1 MDGKVRDN
9 EWEVKAMAEYSAT
22 MVSQSFWF
30 NEFKRYVNLVNDGQT
45 TEKIREQV
53 VDQNIFQQSTLAR
66 AQDMFNTVKRR
77 VDTLDTDYLELFITL
92 DVSSQKL
99 VNLISIMKLDRL
111 FDEFMYDVYRGEL
124 VLGDSQLHDYE
135 VEAFFSRK
143 QAENAQIATW
153 TDETIE
159 RLIRIFKTFPR
170 EAGLMCNRGT
180 YDQVQ
185 RPLLNLRLESLLQG
199 KNERRILAVLLGR

>member
-1 MDGKVRDN
+1 V
-9 EWEVKAMAEYSAT
+9 ETMAEYSAT

-30 NEFKRYVNLVNDGQT
+30 SEFKQYIDLVNDGQT
-45 TEKIREQV
+45 VAEIREKV
-53 VDQNIFQQSTLAR
+53 VDQNTFQQSTVAR

-77 VDTLDTDYLELFITL
+77 VATLDSDYLELFVTL
-92 DVSSQKL
+92 DVGSQKL
-99 VNLISIMKLDRL
+99 VNLISIMKLDQL
-111 FDEFMYDVYRGEL
+111 FDEFMYEVYRDEL

-153 TDETIE
+153 TNETIE

-170 EAGLMCNRGT
+170 EAGLMSDRGN
-180 YDQVQ
+180 YDQVK
-185 RPLLNLRLESLLQG
+185 RPLLNLSLESLLQG
-199 KNERRILAVLLGR
+199 KHEHRILAVLLGR

>member
-1 MDGKVRDN
+1 
-9 EWEVKAMAEYSAT
+9 MAQYSAT

-30 NEFKRYVNLVNDGQT
+30 SEFKQYIDLVNDGQT
-45 TEKIREQV
+45 ASEIREQV
-53 VDQNIFQQSTLAR
+53 VDRNAFQQSTAAR

-77 VDTLDTDYLELFITL
+77 VTILDADYLELFSTL
-92 DVSSQKL
+92 DVASQKL

-111 FDEFMYDVYRGEL
+111 FDEFLFEVYRDEL

-159 RLIRIFKTFPR
+159 RLIRIFKTFLR
-170 EAGLMCNRGT
+170 EAGLMSNQGN
-180 YDQVQ
+180 YDQVK
-185 RPLLNLRLESLLQG
+185 RPLLNLSLESMLQV
-199 KNERRILAVLLGR
+199 KDERRVLTVLLGR

>member
-1 MDGKVRDN
+1 
-9 EWEVKAMAEYSAT
+9 MAEYSAT

-30 NEFKRYVNLVNDGQT
+30 SEFKQYIDLVNDGQT
-45 TEKIREQV
+45 VAEIREKV
-53 VDQNIFQQSTLAR
+53 VDQNTFQQSTAAR

-77 VDTLDTDYLELFITL
+77 VATLDSAYLELFVTL
-92 DVSSQKL
+92 DVGSQKL
-99 VNLISIMKLDRL
+99 VNLISIMKLDQL
-111 FDEFMYDVYRGEL
+111 FDEFMYEVYRDEL

-153 TDETIE
+153 TNETIE

-170 EAGLMCNRGT
+170 EAGLMSDRGN
-180 YDQVQ
+180 YDQVK
-185 RPLLNLRLESLLQG
+185 RPLLDLSLESLLQG
-199 KNERRILAVLLGR
+199 KKEHRILAVLLGR